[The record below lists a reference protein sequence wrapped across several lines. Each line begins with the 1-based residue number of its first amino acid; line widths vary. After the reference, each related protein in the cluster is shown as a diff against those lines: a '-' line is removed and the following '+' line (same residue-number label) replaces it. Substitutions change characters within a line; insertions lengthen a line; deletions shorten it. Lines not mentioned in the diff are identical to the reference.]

1 MALADGLV
9 GHWSPWLGSGG
20 YRLLDRSGRGY
31 HGTLTNMDSQSNW
44 RGASVLG
51 LSGFAL
57 NLDGVNDYVD
67 LATSGKQY
75 PNLTSATWN
84 FWIKFRSLSN
94 NPYTQFAET
103 VNAYFPPNDNY
114 QLAPLV
120 KSDGKL
126 AFYAY
131 GASSANQSSYDG
143 TGSFTLT
150 TNTWYMLTYVFLGS
164 SRQEGYVNGVID
176 GNAANPVATLTASTQ
191 NVRISSSVFAT
202 RFFDGQLAQASLWS
216 RALAAP
222 EVLALYRIGPG
233 WYQPYRKK
241 SLGFVASASVTNR
254 RRRIICGSQC

>member
-31 HGTLTNMDSQSNW
+31 HGTLTNMGSQSNW
-44 RGASVLG
+44 VGSSVLG
-51 LSGFAL
+51 LAGFAL

-94 NPYTQFAET
+94 NDYTQLAET
-103 VNAYFPPNDNY
+103 FNGYFIGFDNY

-120 KSDGKL
+120 KSSGKL

-143 TGSFTLT
+143 TGVFTLT

-164 SRQEGYVNGVID
+164 SRQEGYVNGIID
-176 GNAANPVATLTASTQ
+176 GNAANPVASLTASPE
-191 NVRISSSVFAT
+191 NVRLSSSVFAT
-202 RFFDGQLAQASLWS
+202 RFVDGQFAQASLWS
-216 RALAAP
+216 RALAAS
-222 EVLALYRIGPG
+222 EVLALHRIGPG
-233 WYQPYRKK
+233 WHQPYRKK
-241 SLGFVASASVTNR
+241 SLGFVASTGTGNR
-254 RRRIICGSQC
+254 RRRLICGSQC